1 MSDIEKEIVKKVGK
15 DESIMPYK
23 ILKFRAA
30 AIIDENT
37 DIEAV
42 KDKIAARLA
51 EQIKPYVVFD
61 YGYTNP
67 SSEDEEELCY
77 PIVKGDLLIVKMERE
92 EPHETV

>member
-1 MSDIEKEIVKKVGK
+1 MDSLQNN
-15 DESIMPYK
+15 ESIFPYK
-23 ILKFRAA
+23 ILKFRAME
-30 AIIDENT
+30 IVDEKT
-37 DIEAV
+37 DIEAA
-42 KDKIAARLA
+42 KDRIVARLA

-92 EPHETV
+92 EPHETI